1 MARKP
6 DPKSRTTGESEA
18 AEGVEQAEA
27 AAAEDMVG
35 DAQTLAEEELA
46 ETEASQ
52 DAQQLPTASTVLEKA
67 ASFNQAQLTAQAG
80 EVMGALE
87 NPVADQA
94 AVMMLEDLR
103 GFMQGSEQLVLAASG
118 QAMAMLLDPAT
129 QETAKTALQELATWQ
144 GNLTEFATNVTDNA
158 STIKGDFSS

>member
-6 DPKSRTTGESEA
+6 TPDPDNTSGSEA
-18 AEGVEQAEA
+18 SEGVEQAEA
-27 AAAEDMVG
+27 AAAEDAIV
-35 DAQTLAEEELA
+35 DVQTLVEEELA
-46 ETEASQ
+46 SH
-52 DAQQLPTASTVLEKA
+52 DAQQLPTATSVLEKA

-118 QAMAMLLDPAT
+118 QAMAMLLNPAT
-129 QETAKTALQELATWQ
+129 QETAKTALEELATWQ
-144 GNLTEFATNVTDNA
+144 GKLTEFATNVTDNA